1 MRSKPLNIQIHPGD
15 ARPIFRQIVEEV
27 RMQIAQGDLEV
38 GAKLP
43 SVRALAQQLLINPN
57 TVAKA
62 YSELTSQGFLESRKG
77 LGIFVRERR
86 QILSKEEQVRRLE
99 EAMARFLNEVVVLDF
114 ESEEILK
121 RLKEEL
127 QGFSNPNSKT

>member
-1 MRSKPLNIQIHPGD
+1 MKPMPLNIQIQPGD

-77 LGIFVRERR
+77 LGIFVKERR
-86 QILSKEEQVRRLE
+86 QMLSTQEQERRLE
-99 EAMARFLNEVVVLDF
+99 EAISRFMNEVVVLDF
-114 ESEEILK
+114 EGAEILK
-121 RLKEEL
+121 RLEASLEALSHPIPK
-127 QGFSNPNSKT
+127 P